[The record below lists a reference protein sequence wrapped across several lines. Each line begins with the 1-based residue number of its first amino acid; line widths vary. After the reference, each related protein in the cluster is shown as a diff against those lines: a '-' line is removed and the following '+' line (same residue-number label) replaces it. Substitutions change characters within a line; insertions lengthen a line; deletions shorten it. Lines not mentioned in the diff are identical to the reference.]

1 MNAKQS
7 FENILLVLL
16 IVSSF
21 LPGPPNRLV
30 VGLSALAQS
39 AAFFGVVLAPEG
51 AALVAYGF
59 PGSYERGRN
68 APTCAGIAASSLV
81 GLFCHY
87 VWKGVRKLEARS
99 SPFVKGAY
107 ASFATNRE
115 DRRYYWCD

>member
-21 LPGPPNRLV
+21 LPDPPNRLV

-51 AALVAYGF
+51 LLWLLMDF
-59 PGSYERGRN
+59 RDR
-68 APTCAGIAASSLV
+68 T
-81 GLFCHY
+81 
-87 VWKGVRKLEARS
+87 KGVGTHRRVLGSQPRRLW
-99 SPFVKGAY
+99 GC
-107 ASFATNRE
+107 FAIMYGRVSAVWRR
-115 DRRYYWCD
+115 DRVLS